1 MVERKA
7 QRSRLR
13 VSLHAVVRAA
23 GEAIAD
29 DQMAFMVCAAPPA
42 RLLLRRA
49 DQRGEIRQLVVVE
62 LSHREAGT
70 IPHTV
75 VGLPRHRI
83 LLQLDRRSSQDAKAG
98 EGLADRVVVL
108 VRERGREPR
117 GEHDDRELRNPGAWH
132 RSGNRNAPPR
142 GSLGIYPKKCA
153 PNSSSGNLRRTDKK
167 ATSSPP
173 RPASYSNGSY
183 SKAAKIVQITDI
195 RGARPRGEKQSRG
208 ARAVQEPA
216 GTRELVIAL
225 DAGLGDDLGPALE
238 VRFDD
243 APELLRRAADRVGGL
258 LGELLPDLGKLQHA
272 HHLPV
277 HARNGRLRRLRRREQ
292 RDPGIHLVIGQVELF
307 RDGRHVRR
315 GGPAL

>member
-1 MVERKA
+1 MRKPGKA
-7 QRSRLR
+7 LLIASSYWSANAG
-13 VSLHAVVRAA
+13 VSHAASTM
-23 GEAIAD
+23 IASSGTL
-29 DQMAFMVCAAPPA
+29 A
-42 RLLLRRA
+42 R
-49 DQRGEIRQLVVVE
+49 GI
-62 LSHREAGT
+62 
-70 IPHTV
+70 
-75 VGLPRHRI
+75 
-83 LLQLDRRSSQDAKAG
+83 DRRIG
-98 EGLADRVVVL
+98 T
-108 VRERGREPR
+108 P
-117 GEHDDRELRNPGAWH
+117 
-132 RSGNRNAPPR
+132 PPR

-183 SKAAKIVQITDI
+183 SEAAKIVQITDI